1 MVGGGA
7 LLCCAGGGVVSGGG
21 VAGAAGSGVVT
32 LGVGGWSAGR
42 LLQPP
47 SKATDMAAPSNS
59 REVLVREVIIFSFQ
73 LREKIRPL
81 RRPAVPSMLVIIE

>member
-1 MVGGGA
+1 LVVGGGA
-7 LLCCAGGGVVSGGG
+7 LLCCAGGGVASGGV

-47 SKATDMAAPSNS
+47 SKATDMAAPSKS
-59 REVLVREVIIFSFQ
+59 REVRDREAIFLLLSTQ
-73 LREKIRPL
+73 GTN
-81 RRPAVPSMLVIIE
+81 